1 MAVLDDVSPRLHGP
15 RSAPEVAATAI
26 RDLLYGLSRVAWRE
40 LPAEAPAGRGDPGG
54 RILPPMRFSPFEV
67 TVAVV
72 VVGTSAVFVGSTLD
86 RPTPPT
92 FRVTEGRF
100 SEAGETLVGPR
111 RYTVDARDPE
121 AWVHFDFS
129 RGAVVPPTDDLAWDL
144 AFNRSNVIANGG
156 EGFAGSAG
164 IVDLGAVSF
173 DSVRQVPASGYVAT
187 TASRD
192 SVNEAL
198 ADWYDYS
205 FTSHLLLPKPRV
217 YAVRTADGRFAKVRF
232 LGYYCEGVI
241 AGCMTFE
248 YVYQGAGGRTVAPD
262 GHRP

>member
-1 MAVLDDVSPRLHGP
+1 
-15 RSAPEVAATAI
+15 
-26 RDLLYGLSRVAWRE
+26 
-40 LPAEAPAGRGDPGG
+40 
-54 RILPPMRFSPFEV
+54 MRFSPFEV

-72 VVGTSAVFVGSTLD
+72 VVGASVVLVGSTLD

-92 FRVTEGRF
+92 FRITEAAP
-100 SEAGETLVGPR
+100 SEVGAELVGPR
-111 RYTVDARDPE
+111 RYTVDAQDPE

-129 RGAVVPPTDDLAWDL
+129 RGAVVPATDDLDWDL

-156 EGFAGSAG
+156 EGLPGSG
-164 IVDLGAVSF
+164 GVVDLGPVPF
-173 DSVRQVPASGYVAT
+173 DSVRSVPASGYVPT
-187 TASRD
+187 TATRD

-248 YVYQGAGGRTVAPD
+248 YVYQGAGGRTVVPATHGRAPP
-262 GHRP
+262 G